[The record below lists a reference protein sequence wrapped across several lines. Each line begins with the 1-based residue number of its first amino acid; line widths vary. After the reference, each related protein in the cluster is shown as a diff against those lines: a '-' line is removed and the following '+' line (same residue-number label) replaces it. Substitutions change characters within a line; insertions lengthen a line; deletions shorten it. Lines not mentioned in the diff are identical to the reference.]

1 MEKSFEP
8 VKSCPNIEN
17 VDEEITVKPGE
28 GPSKKVDEED
38 EEEEEEQEDQLN
50 TESDLCETEDDM
62 DVDTQIL
69 EGKVQQNAGSTKN
82 SSKRKHKRIPWTD
95 AEKKAIKSELGHFIS
110 KMKVPGKLECHRC
123 LRNKKELS

>member
-8 VKSCPNIEN
+8 VKSCPNTEN

-28 GPSKKVDEED
+28 GPSEKVDEED

-50 TESDLCETEDDM
+50 TESDLCETEYDM

-69 EGKVQQNAGSTKN
+69 EGKVQQNAVPKIPRKENTREFPGQMQKKSHKVRVGSL
-82 SSKRKHKRIPWTD
+82 H
-95 AEKKAIKSELGHFIS
+95 
-110 KMKVPGKLECHRC
+110 
-123 LRNKKELS
+123 